1 MSKLLEHLQITNTN
15 ERRYVPKPLKM
26 VTGTL
31 TSEKM
36 YLQDYATVY
45 TVEARLG
52 AQVVVSDTE
61 KLAIGADS
69 IIKQKVYR
77 PLAEEVFG
85 EFRQPL
91 IDADFAISQG
101 DYKEASKLIRE
112 VLYSMFKV

>member
-31 TSEKM
+31 TSEDM

-52 AQVVVSDTE
+52 ARVVVSDTE
-61 KLAIGADS
+61 KLAVGADS

-91 IDADFAISQG
+91 IDADLAIAQG
-101 DYKEASKLIRE
+101 EYKQASDLIRE